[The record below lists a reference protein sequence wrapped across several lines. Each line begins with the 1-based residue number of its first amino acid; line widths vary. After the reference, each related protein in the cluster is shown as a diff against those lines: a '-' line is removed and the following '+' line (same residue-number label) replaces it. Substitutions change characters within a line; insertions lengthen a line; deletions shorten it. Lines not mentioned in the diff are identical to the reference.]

1 MATIKPIDNHTAC
14 CPIHQIQSGQ
24 VIVDLCSV
32 VKELVENSIDAGA
45 TTIDVR
51 VKNQGLDLIEVQDN
65 GSGIAAAN
73 HASLALKHH
82 TSKLSTYSDIASLQT
97 FGFRGEALASLCALA
112 DLTITTCLEADAPR
126 ASRLSFDPS
135 GQLTDSAFVA
145 AGRGTTVSVQH
156 LFHNLPVRRRE
167 LERNVKREWH
177 KAVALLNQYACIQ
190 THLKF
195 SVYQQPSKGKRILL
209 FSTQGNAD
217 RRDNIMNIFGARV
230 ASNLV
235 PLDLKLELQPSAVA
249 SGSSSGISSAH
260 LVRITGHVSRPSPG
274 NGRQTPDRQMF
285 YVNGRP
291 CSLPQF
297 ARTFNDVFRS
307 YNCSQSP
314 FIFADIQL
322 DTSLYDVNVSP
333 DKRTILLHNQGHL
346 LDALRTALSQL
357 FDAQDQIIPASRIL
371 GKAQEAS
378 LHKYLPAQHLSK
390 AEENGRSP
398 SPAPTSDDAEEEAS
412 DSSSNSPQ
420 PMHSSVY
427 NRSRNTQAVGIRQWL
442 SPHSVP
448 SSSSSLHAGGQD
460 HSTSRDST
468 DIPRCEAKRSTRRQM
483 PSLKD
488 PCELRRV
495 PLEESNAIL
504 EGTAHA
510 DAKRKHSS
518 DSTHAEFL
526 PIDAAHQPGAEP
538 ALPPAPPSFLVQD
551 QTTLDNMDLVE
562 DGAHGNA
569 RSPSDRA
576 SNGKSPSAHRAKSA
590 SCDMDAETRR
600 EAAVSSI
607 TRGDF
612 PSPTLSGNPRQSTL
626 QVTAILRI
634 EEEDVSFLMDSY
646 LKHCSMEDSESSTD
660 IGIQDIESADAE
672 KKLTLIISKEDF
684 DKMRIVGQ
692 FNMGFIIA
700 VRPAVLDTSRDS
712 QSQIPAFDEVFIIDQ
727 HASDEKY
734 NFEKLQRTNA
744 LKSQHLVHP
753 KMVNLSPLEEEVVR
767 ENVEAIEANGFKVA
781 MDMSGNAPVGS
792 RCQITAL
799 PLSHET
805 TFGIEDFRELV
816 ALLEDESA
824 DSHYIPRPSKVRKMF
839 ASRACRSSIMI
850 GKALTMS
857 QMRVLVRQ
865 MSELDKPWNCPHGR
879 PTMRHLCR
887 LKTRGDKRWDMDVSV
902 SPLSAW
908 KAYANGK

>member
-1 MATIKPIDNHTAC
+1 MATIKAIDSHT
-14 CPIHQIQSGQ
+14 IHQIQSGQ

-45 TTIDVR
+45 TSIDVR

-82 TSKLSTYSDIASLQT
+82 TSKLSTYSDIASLRT

-135 GQLTDSAFVA
+135 GQLIDSTFVA
-145 AGRGTTVSVQH
+145 AGRGTTVSVQR

-209 FSTQGNAD
+209 FSTKGNAD
-217 RRDNIMNIFGARV
+217 TRDNIINIFGTRV
-230 ASNLV
+230 TSNLV
-235 PLDLKLELQPSAVA
+235 PLDLKLELQPSNV
-249 SGSSSGISSAH
+249 SFGSSLETSSAH
-260 LVRITGHVSRPSPG
+260 VVRITGHVSRPAPG

-297 ARTFNDVFRS
+297 ARIFNDVYRS

-333 DKRTILLHNQGHL
+333 DKRTILIHDQGHL
-346 LDALRTALSQL
+346 LDTLRAALSEL
-357 FDAQDQIIPASRIL
+357 FDTQDQIIPASRIPDSV
-371 GKAQEAS
+371 QEAPF
-378 LHKYLPAQHLSK
+378 HKKLPDPRSSAQKFSK
-390 AEENGRSP
+390 AKENSRSS
-398 SPAPTSDDAEEEAS
+398 SPALTSDGDREEDS
-412 DSSSNSPQ
+412 DSSSNSPH
-420 PMHSSVY
+420 PIKSPVY
-427 NRSRNTQAVGIRQWL
+427 TRSRNTQAVGIRRWL

-448 SSSSSLHAGGQD
+448 SNSSSLHAGGQ
-460 HSTSRDST
+460 HHLTSRDSADT
-468 DIPRCEAKRSTRRQM
+468 SRCKVKSSTRRHM
-483 PSLKD
+483 ASLTDSRELIRGPS
-488 PCELRRV
+488 
-495 PLEESNAIL
+495 EESDATS
-504 EGTAHA
+504 EDTAHA
-510 DAKRKHSS
+510 AVEKTHRS
-518 DSTHAEFL
+518 DSTCAESP
-526 PIDAAHQPGAEP
+526 PIDTDHQPRAEP
-538 ALPPAPPSFLVQD
+538 ALPPYLAQD
-551 QTTLDNMDLVE
+551 QPTLDKMDLVGDE
-562 DGAHGNA
+562 AHGNA
-569 RSPSDRA
+569 RSPSDGE
-576 SNGKSPSAHRAKSA
+576 SNGKAQSVERVKSA
-590 SCDMDAETRR
+590 SCDMDTETSR
-600 EAAVSSI
+600 EPAVPRPI
-607 TRGDF
+607 HGDS
-612 PSPTLSGNPRQSTL
+612 PSPTFISIPRQSPL
-626 QVTAILRI
+626 QVMTTLRTD
-634 EEEDVSFLMDSY
+634 EKDVSFLMDNY
-646 LKHCSMEDSESSTD
+646 LKHCSMADSGSSTD

-672 KKLTLIISKEDF
+672 KKLTLIISKGDF

-692 FNMGFIIA
+692 FNMGFVIA
-700 VRPAVLDTSRDS
+700 VRPAVLDTHPAS
-712 QSQIPAFDEVFIIDQ
+712 QSQIPAFDELFIIDQ

-734 NFEKLQRTNA
+734 NFEKLQVTNA
-744 LKSQHLVHP
+744 LQSQHLVNP
-753 KMVNLSPLEEEVVR
+753 KILNLTPLEEEVVR
-767 ENVEAIEANGFKVA
+767 ENIQAIEANGFKV
-781 MDMSGNAPVGS
+781 DIDTSGNAPVGS
-792 RCQITAL
+792 RCHITAL

-805 TFGIEDFRELV
+805 TFGLEDFRELV
-816 ALLEDESA
+816 ALLEDECA
-824 DSHYIPRPSKVRKMF
+824 DSHHIPRPSKVRKMF

-850 GKALTMS
+850 GKALTLS
-857 QMRVLVRQ
+857 QMRALVRQ

-887 LKTRGDKRWDMDVSV
+887 LKTWGDKRWDMDVSA
-902 SPLSAW
+902 SPLSMW